1 MKSERE
7 ILKEK
12 IIVFLK
18 AANKLGGVL
27 SDSPLFSWEVD
38 DRSVRVYG
46 LTDTLLSLQLL
57 FLHRILNVNLYHEH
71 DSKGRYLEFFIC
83 V

>member
-7 ILKEK
+7 VLKEK
-12 IIVFLK
+12 VVGFLK
-18 AANKLGGVL
+18 AANNLGGVL
-27 SDSPLFSWEVD
+27 NDSHLFSWEVN

-71 DSKGRYLEFFIC
+71 DEKGRYLEFYIC